1 MSQKMDQKTVE
12 KVASLARLE
21 ISDEQK
27 ETFGEQLGNI
37 IGFVEQLSEVDTDNV
52 APLASVVD
60 ASLTLREDVVTDG
73 DKKDDVL
80 ANSPEE
86 NEDFFVVTKIIE

>member
-12 KVASLARLE
+12 RIANLARLE

-27 ETFGEQLGNI
+27 ETLGDQLGNI

-52 APLASVVD
+52 KPLASVVD
-60 ASLTLREDVVTDG
+60 ASLALREDKVTDG
-73 DKKDDVL
+73 NKKDDVL

>member
-12 KVASLARLE
+12 KIANLARLE

-27 ETFGEQLGNI
+27 DTLGDQLGNI

-52 APLASVVD
+52 KPLASVVD
-60 ASLTLREDVVTDG
+60 ASLALREDKVTDG